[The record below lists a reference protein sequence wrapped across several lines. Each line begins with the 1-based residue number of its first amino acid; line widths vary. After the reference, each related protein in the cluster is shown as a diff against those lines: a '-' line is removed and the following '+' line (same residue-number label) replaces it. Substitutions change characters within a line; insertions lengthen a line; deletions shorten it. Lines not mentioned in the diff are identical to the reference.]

1 LSKMKLSFDTKAN
14 TLRSLKGRLSHGRVL
29 PQLCFTVENWEANN
43 KTLGVLEEK
52 PDWLTRRVIVRSS
65 GKAEDGAEESLA
77 GHYKTIANVLGADQL
92 KRAIA
97 TVIKSFGCH
106 NLEDQILIQPMLK
119 KVSVSGVAFT
129 RDPSNGSYYNIIN
142 YDALSGETD
151 TVTGGL
157 SNKLTT
163 FIHAKNTAL
172 PKSGWLRGL
181 LLLLQELEVLFNE
194 DSLDVEFAVDHEGK
208 LVVLQVRLL
217 ILSQPQ
223 KQNLSDQDNCLKEIE
238 QRFQSLEKPHPYLL
252 GERAIFGVMPDWNP
266 AEIIGIR
273 PRPLALSLY
282 KELITDGTW
291 AYQRDNYGYRN
302 LRSFPL
308 LVNFCG
314 LPYIDVRVSFNSFI
328 PKGLDESLAD
338 RLVNHYLDS
347 LVRNP
352 NNHDKVEFE
361 VIFSCYTLDL
371 PHRIIELNKFGF
383 SKEECSK
390 ISENLH
396 KLTQGIICDE
406 NGLWKK
412 DIAKLDELKSRQ
424 EVIQSSDL
432 SVTEKIYWLI
442 EHCKRYGTLPFAG
455 LARAGFVAVQ
465 LLKSMVNTE
474 VLSENEYEI
483 FMRTL
488 KTVSSRMSQDLIQ
501 LGRKEF
507 LVKYGHL
514 RPGTYDILSLRYDE
528 APDQYFDW
536 DNIKHNHTNSMDE
549 EFFLRPNAAEKLKKL
564 LHEHRLEHD
573 VASFFNFIKGA
584 IEGRE
589 YAKFVFTKSLS
600 DALALI
606 QQLGRKHDIDTED
619 LSYANIN
626 TIHQLYSSSEN
637 TKQLLN
643 ASIKVGRQSY
653 IKTCALTL
661 PPLITC
667 SEDIRSFELPKN
679 EPNFITSR
687 STKGMV
693 VKEDVL
699 RDQLRNNV
707 LFLPSAD
714 PGYDW
719 IFSHGIGGFITMY
732 GSANSHMAI
741 RAGELG
747 IPAVIGAGEFLYQQ
761 WSSANFLEVDCANK
775 QVRVLR

>member
-1 LSKMKLSFDTKAN
+1 MKLSFDTKAN
-14 TLRSLKGRLSHGRVL
+14 TLRLLNGRLSHGQVL
-29 PQLCFTVENWEANN
+29 PQLCFTVESWEANN
-43 KTLGVLEEK
+43 KTLTVLEER
-52 PDWLTRRVIVRSS
+52 PDWLALPVIVRSS
-65 GKAEDGAEESLA
+65 GKAEDGVEESLA
-77 GHYKTIANVLGADQL
+77 GHYATVANVVGAEQL
-92 KRAIA
+92 ERAIV
-97 TVIKSFGCH
+97 TVINSFGG
-106 NLEDQILIQPMLK
+106 NNPDDQILIQPMLE
-119 KVSVSGVAFT
+119 KVLVSGVAFT
-129 RDPSNGSYYNIIN
+129 RDPSNASYYYIIN

-151 TVTGGL
+151 TVTGGI
-157 SNKLTT
+157 SNELTT

-172 PKSGWLRGL
+172 PENGWLREL
-181 LLLLQELEVLFNE
+181 LLLLQELEVIFDE
-194 DSLDVEFAVDHEGK
+194 DSLDVEFAVDPEGK
-208 LVVLQVRLL
+208 LVVFQVRPL

-223 KQNLSDQDNCLKEIE
+223 KQSLSDQDNCLKEIE
-238 QRFQSLEKPHPYLL
+238 KRFQSLEKPHPYLL

-314 LPYIDVRVSFNSFI
+314 LPYIDVRISFNSFI
-328 PKGLDESLAD
+328 PKDLDESLAD
-338 RLVNHYLDS
+338 RLVNHYLNS
-347 LVRNP
+347 LLRNP

-371 PHRIIELNKFGF
+371 PQRIIELNKFGF
-383 SKEECSK
+383 SKEECNEILDK
-390 ISENLH
+390 LH

-424 EVIQSSDL
+424 EVINNSDL
-432 SVTEKIYWLI
+432 TIVEKIYWLI

-465 LLKSMVNTE
+465 LLKSMVKTE
-474 VLSENEYEI
+474 VLSENEYEK
-483 FMRTL
+483 FMRTV

-501 LGRKEF
+501 LSSEEF
-507 LVKYGHL
+507 LVMYGHL

-536 DNIKHNHTNSMDE
+536 DNLENHPINSTDE
-549 EFFLRPNAAEKLKKL
+549 EFSLRPDAAKKLEKLL
-564 LHEHRLEHD
+564 REHRLEHD
-573 VASFFNFIKGA
+573 VSSFFGFIRGA

-600 DALALI
+600 DALVLI
-606 QQLGRKHDIDTED
+606 QKLGKECGVETED

-626 TIHQLYSSSEN
+626 IIHQLYSSSEN
-637 TKQLLN
+637 TKQLLDD
-643 ASIKVGRQSY
+643 SIKVGRQNY
-653 IKTCALTL
+653 MKTCALTL

-667 SEDIRSFELPKN
+667 SEDIRSFKLPKN
-679 EPNFITSR
+679 EPNFITLR

-699 RDQLRNNV
+699 KGQLRNNV
-707 LFLPSAD
+707 LLIPSAD

-761 WSSANFLEVDCANK
+761 WSSADFLEVDCANK

>member
-1 LSKMKLSFDTKAN
+1 MKLSFDTKAN
-14 TLRSLKGRLSHGRVL
+14 TLRSLDGRLSHGRVL
-29 PQLCFTVENWEANN
+29 PQLCFTVESWEANN
-43 KTLGVLEEK
+43 KTLAVLEER
-52 PDWLTRRVIVRSS
+52 PDWLAQPVIVRSS
-65 GKAEDGAEESLA
+65 GVAEDGVEESLA
-77 GHYKTIANVLGADQL
+77 GLYTTVANVVGADQL
-92 KRAIA
+92 ERAIVA
-97 TVIKSFGCH
+97 VIKSFGCP
-106 NLEDQILIQPMLK
+106 NPEDQILIQPMLE

-129 RDPSNGSYYNIIN
+129 RDPANASYYYIIN
-142 YDALSGETD
+142 YDDLSGETD

-157 SNKLTT
+157 SNELTT

-172 PKSGWLRGL
+172 PESGWLREL
-181 LLLLQELEVLFNE
+181 LLLLQELEVIYDE
-194 DSLDVEFAVDHEGK
+194 DSLDVEFAIDPEGK
-208 LVVLQVRLL
+208 LVVLQVRAL

-223 KQNLSDQDNCLKEIE
+223 KQNLSDQSNCLKEIE
-238 QRFQSLEKPHPYLL
+238 KRFQSLEKPHPYLL

-328 PKGLDESLAD
+328 PKDLDEGLAD

-347 LVRNP
+347 LIRNP

-371 PHRIIELNKFGF
+371 PQRIVELIKFGF
-383 SKEECSK
+383 SKKECDE
-390 ISENLH
+390 ISERLH
-396 KLTQGIICDE
+396 ELTQKIICDK

-412 DIAKLDELKSRQ
+412 DISKLDELKSRQ
-424 EVIQSSDL
+424 KVICNSDL
-432 SVTEKIYWLI
+432 TIIEKVYWLI
-442 EHCKRYGTLPFAG
+442 ENCKRYGTLPFAG

-465 LLKSMVNTE
+465 LLKSMVKTE
-474 VLSENEYEI
+474 VLSENEYEK
-483 FMRTL
+483 FMRTV

-501 LGRKEF
+501 LSREEF
-507 LVKYGHL
+507 LIKYGHL

-536 DNIKHNHTNSMDE
+536 DNLKNEPIHSTEE
-549 EFFLRPNAAEKLKKL
+549 EFSLRPDAAKKL
-564 LHEHRLEHD
+564 GKQLREHRLEHD
-573 VASFFNFIKGA
+573 VSSFLSFIRGA

-600 DALALI
+600 DGLVLI
-606 QQLGRKHDIDTED
+606 QELGKECGVETED

-626 TIHQLYSSSEN
+626 AIHQLYSSSEN
-637 TKQLLN
+637 IKQLLD

-653 IKTCALTL
+653 MKTCALTL

-667 SEDIRSFELPKN
+667 SEDIRSFKLPKN
-679 EPNFITSR
+679 EPNFITLR

-693 VKEDVL
+693 VKEDVMK
-699 RDQLRNNV
+699 DQLRNNI
-707 LFLPSAD
+707 LLIPSAD

-747 IPAVIGAGEFLYQQ
+747 IPAVIGAGEVLYQH
-761 WSSANFLEVDCANK
+761 WSSADFLEVNCANK

>member
-1 LSKMKLSFDTKAN
+1 MKLSFDTKAN
-14 TLRSLKGRLSHGRVL
+14 TLRSLKGSLSNGRVL
-29 PQLCFTVENWEANN
+29 PQLCFTVESWEANN

-52 PDWLTRRVIVRSS
+52 PDWLARPVIVRSS
-65 GKAEDGAEESLA
+65 GKAEDGVEESLA
-77 GHYKTIANVLGADQL
+77 GHYKTIANVFGADQL
-92 KRAIA
+92 EHAIA

-106 NLEDQILIQPMLK
+106 NPEDQILIQPMLE

-129 RDPSNGSYYNIIN
+129 RDPSNASYYYIIN
-142 YDALSGETD
+142 YDASSGETD

-157 SNKLTT
+157 SNESTIR
-163 FIHAKNTAL
+163 IHAKNAAL
-172 PKSGWLRGL
+172 PESGWLKDL
-181 LLLLQELEVLFNE
+181 LLLLQELEVIFDE
-194 DSLDVEFAVDHEGK
+194 DSLDVEFAVDQEGK
-208 LVVLQVRLL
+208 LVVLQVRPL
-217 ILSQPQ
+217 ILNQPQ
-223 KQNLSDQDNCLKEIE
+223 KQSLSDQDNCLKEIE

-266 AEIIGIR
+266 AEIIGVR

-338 RLVNHYLDS
+338 RLVNHYLEC
-347 LVRNP
+347 LLRNP

-361 VIFSCYTLDL
+361 VIYSCYTLDL
-371 PHRIIELNKFGF
+371 PQRIFELNQFGF
-383 SKEECSK
+383 SKEECDE

-396 KLTQGIICDE
+396 KLTQGIISDE

-412 DIAKLDELKSRQ
+412 DIAKLDELKSRH
-424 EVIQSSDL
+424 EVIRNSGL
-432 SVTEKIYWLI
+432 TIVEKIYWLI
-442 EHCKRYGTLPFAG
+442 EYCKRYGTLPFAG

-465 LLKSMVNTE
+465 LLKSMVKTE
-474 VLSENEYEI
+474 VLSENEYEK
-483 FMRTL
+483 FMRTV
-488 KTVSSRMSQDLIQ
+488 KTVSSRMSQDHIQ
-501 LGRKEF
+501 LSREEF

-536 DNIKHNHTNSMDE
+536 DNLKDNQIYSTEE
-549 EFFLRPNAAEKLKKL
+549 EFSLRPDAAKKLEKLL
-564 LHEHRLEHD
+564 REHRLEHG
-573 VASFFNFIKGA
+573 VASFLNFIRGA

-600 DALALI
+600 DALVLI
-606 QQLGRKHDIDTED
+606 QQLGRECDIDTED
-619 LSYANIN
+619 LSYVNIN

-637 TKQLLN
+637 IEQLLD

-667 SEDIRSFELPKN
+667 SEDIRSFKLPKN
-679 EPNFITSR
+679 EPSFITLR

-693 VKEDVL
+693 VKEDVIK
-699 RDQLRNNV
+699 DQLRNNV
-707 LFLPSAD
+707 LLIPSAD

-761 WSSANFLEVDCANK
+761 WSSADFLEVDCANK